1 MKAAL
6 AIALREVGSLLRL
19 PVGWIVIALFA
30 FLSAVIFVNGTLI
43 PGQPATM
50 RYFFAS
56 ASWMLIPVAPAISM
70 RLISEELRS
79 GTIEPLRTAP
89 VSDGA
94 VVWGKYLGGVAFL
107 GLMLAPTLA
116 LVAVLVAVGDPAP
129 DPGPIVAGYL
139 ALMLVGMLYIA
150 IGVLASALTSSQ
162 TLAFLGTLMFLI
174 LMMVVS
180 GVVATSGS
188 VPEWLA
194 KALVG
199 VGIQTRVRDMAKGV
213 IDTGNVAFFVAA
225 SAWFVLLASA
235 ALSSRRWR

>member
-1 MKAAL
+1 M
-6 AIALREVGSLLRL
+6 LRL
-19 PVGWIVIALFA
+19 PVGWVVIALFV

-89 VSDGA
+89 VSDA
-94 VVWGKYLGGVAFL
+94 SVIWGKYLGGVAFL

-116 LVAVLVAVGDPAP
+116 LVAVLVVVGEPAP

-150 IGVLASALTSSQ
+150 IGLLASALTSSQ
-162 TLAFLGTLMFLI
+162 TLAFLGALMFLI
-174 LMMVVS
+174 LMMTLS
-180 GVVATSGS
+180 GVVATSGRL
-188 VPEWLA
+188 PEWLA
-194 KALVG
+194 RALVG
-199 VGIQTRVRDMAKGV
+199 VGVQARVRDMAKGV
-213 IDTGNVAFFVAA
+213 VDTGAVVFFLAG